1 MEQEK
6 NSIKNNIKNSKD
18 IINYIKKN
26 TFNSKDIVYKKLDVE
41 GEEVDIVYNESLC
54 DENAISNFI
63 IRSIGNLVSQSLNE
77 KIVNEISNENKT
89 LNENL
94 KNSDEN
100 TKNKEKA
107 NKKVSLKERVDD
119 RKNFNATQK
128 IDINVILE
136 KLQKNITIGKSKKID
151 IETDDIFYYLFSG
164 FTFIIYDTTIIAFGT
179 GALLDRSISEP
190 TSEKNIKGPKDSFI
204 ENYQINVGLIRKRIK
219 TEKLVLNESQ
229 VGRRSKTKIGILY
242 IQDICRKDFVDS
254 IIKQIEKIDIDA
266 IIDSNYIME
275 ILEDSNKTDF
285 PTMISTER
293 PDLVSFYLLQGRVA
307 LVIENTPFVLVI
319 PAFITDFVN
328 NIEDNYQKDINVFIT
343 KLVRYL
349 AFVITIFTPAFYVAL
364 VAFGQESIPTKL
376 LLSFATQREGV
387 TFPAYLEAF
396 LMILSFEILREG
408 DFRVPNSGG
417 STLSI
422 VGALILG
429 DAAVNAGIVSPIMI
443 IVIAITTI
451 SGLMFTDINMAN
463 ALRKWR
469 VILLIFASAAGLVGL
484 GVGMILLIIN
494 LASTTSLKKP
504 YTYPIAP
511 LNVDALKKNF
521 LRRKNISLD
530 NKRQKILTDN
540 LTKYRIDKEKS

>member
-6 NSIKNNIKNSKD
+6 YSLKNNIKNSED

-41 GEEVDIVYNESLC
+41 GEKVDIVYNESLC

-63 IRSIGNLVSQSLNE
+63 IRSIGNLVSESLNE
-77 KIVNEISNENKT
+77 KIVNEISNENKA

-94 KNSDEN
+94 NNSDEN

-107 NKKVSLKERVDD
+107 NKKVSLKQRVDN
-119 RKNFNATQK
+119 RKNFNTAQK
-128 IDINVILE
+128 IDVNRILE

-190 TSEKNIKGPKDSFI
+190 TSEKNVKGPKDSFI

-254 IIKQIEKIDIDA
+254 IIQQIEKIDIDA

-364 VAFGQESIPTKL
+364 VAFDQESIPTKL

-387 TFPAYLEAF
+387 PFPAYLW
-396 LMILSFEILREG
+396 
-408 DFRVPNSGG
+408 DF
-417 STLSI
+417 
-422 VGALILG
+422 
-429 DAAVNAGIVSPIMI
+429 
-443 IVIAITTI
+443 
-451 SGLMFTDINMAN
+451 F
-463 ALRKWR
+463 
-469 VILLIFASAAGLVGL
+469 
-484 GVGMILLIIN
+484 
-494 LASTTSLKKP
+494 
-504 YTYPIAP
+504 
-511 LNVDALKKNF
+511 
-521 LRRKNISLD
+521 
-530 NKRQKILTDN
+530 
-540 LTKYRIDKEKS
+540 

>member
-6 NSIKNNIKNSKD
+6 NSIKNNIKNSED

-219 TEKLVLNESQ
+219 TEN
-229 VGRRSKTKIGILY
+229 
-242 IQDICRKDFVDS
+242 
-254 IIKQIEKIDIDA
+254 
-266 IIDSNYIME
+266 
-275 ILEDSNKTDF
+275 
-285 PTMISTER
+285 
-293 PDLVSFYLLQGRVA
+293 
-307 LVIENTPFVLVI
+307 
-319 PAFITDFVN
+319 
-328 NIEDNYQKDINVFIT
+328 
-343 KLVRYL
+343 
-349 AFVITIFTPAFYVAL
+349 
-364 VAFGQESIPTKL
+364 
-376 LLSFATQREGV
+376 
-387 TFPAYLEAF
+387 
-396 LMILSFEILREG
+396 
-408 DFRVPNSGG
+408 
-417 STLSI
+417 
-422 VGALILG
+422 
-429 DAAVNAGIVSPIMI
+429 
-443 IVIAITTI
+443 
-451 SGLMFTDINMAN
+451 
-463 ALRKWR
+463 
-469 VILLIFASAAGLVGL
+469 
-484 GVGMILLIIN
+484 
-494 LASTTSLKKP
+494 
-504 YTYPIAP
+504 
-511 LNVDALKKNF
+511 
-521 LRRKNISLD
+521 
-530 NKRQKILTDN
+530 
-540 LTKYRIDKEKS
+540 